1 MSDVEICAHSSRL
14 DHRSM
19 DVNWHCVLSFLP
31 PPPHPLRLFHCFL
44 LLFSSLS
51 FRQFRS
57 LSFSFFSPPPVFT
70 SLSLSVHVY
79 VYFTYQIRTERRPKS
94 VRFYVSVHCG
104 HTCIH
109 IGVYIA
115 LGFHALRVI
124 AYTPTHPAT
133 FTHSHAF
140 HIYILTH
147 PPLHTHKHIPPPTL
161 PPHTQT
167 HNTCVY

>member
-1 MSDVEICAHSSRL
+1 MSRRQVLAACLNPWNQGADSARCLMPAISLGALFQSRC
-14 DHRSM
+14 SQ
-19 DVNWHCVLSFLP
+19 LSL
-31 PPPHPLRLFHCFL
+31 
-44 LLFSSLS
+44 
-51 FRQFRS
+51 
-57 LSFSFFSPPPVFT
+57 

-104 HTCIH
+104 RTCIH

-147 PPLHTHKHIPPPTL
+147 PPLHLSLIHI
-161 PPHTQT
+161 
-167 HNTCVY
+167 